1 MIRKLNATNKQELL
15 RFLENDKEL
24 NLFII
29 GDLEN
34 YGFNQ
39 GFLEYW
45 GEFKEDEQLIAVLMK
60 FYEGFTVYAT
70 EKFDVIGFSQII
82 KAYNYKSLS
91 GEMSIVEK
99 FSKCVDVNRKREMY
113 FSKLE
118 NPDEL
123 YKGEQI
129 QLVRKTEI
137 EDAEELWLFH
147 RRRNSGIDV
156 QPLERLERMLKDG
169 SGRGYHIKNDEGEI
183 ISSAETTAENSYS
196 AMIVGVVTDEV
207 YGGYGY
213 ATAIVSKL
221 CREVLKEGKTLC
233 LFYDNPRAGK
243 IYERLGFQPIGK
255 WSMWTRLD

>member
-15 RFLENDKEL
+15 RFLEKDKEL

-29 GDLEN
+29 GDIEN

-39 GFLEYW
+39 TFLEYW
-45 GEFKEDEQLIAVLMK
+45 GEFNENEQLIAVLMK
-60 FYEGFTVYAT
+60 FYEGFTVYST
-70 EKFDVIGFSQII
+70 ENFDVIRFSEII
-82 KAYNYKSLS
+82 KVHDYKSLS

-99 FSKCVDVNRKREMY
+99 FSKFIEVNRKREMY

-129 QLVRKTEI
+129 ELVRKTEI
-137 EDAEELWLFH
+137 EDAEKLWLFH
-147 RRRNSGIDV
+147 RRRNGGIDV
-156 QPLERLERMLKDG
+156 QPLERLERKLKDR
-169 SGRGYHIKNDEGEI
+169 SGRGYHIKNDDGEI

-196 AMIVGVVTDEV
+196 AMVVGVVTDEA
-207 YGGYGY
+207 YGGCGY

-233 LFYDNPRAGK
+233 LFYDNPKAGK

-255 WSMWTRLD
+255 WSMWTR